1 MPALGG
7 LIVALMISRAAPTK
21 RPTGPPDV
29 IQAVQLQSGMPDNK
43 SGVITSLAALISLGA
58 GASVGQYGPMVYIG
72 ALIGNQTKRLNLA
85 IPNLSTVSIACGVAA
100 AIAAAFNAPIA
111 GLIFAHEAIVRHYSM
126 QSFAPA
132 TVAATSGY
140 VVANV
145 VFDRPPLFLIQPGE
159 ILQGGEFL
167 LFALL
172 GLCAAAVSI
181 LYMQTILRTAKFAR
195 ELNISPPP
203 RGLIAGVGLGL
214 VTLWLPEITGV
225 GQYTMRFATIDG
237 AFSAFE
243 LGGLMLGKIALTAF
257 CLGFGFVGGVFSPAL
272 VVGALFGGLFWTISS
287 VIMPDTLSSYSI
299 YVICGMMAVTSPVIG
314 APLTTILIVFE
325 LTRSYDLAIA
335 SMIAVVFSNLVTY
348 RFFGRSLFDHQL
360 LMKGV
365 DLSQGRDQARL
376 SDMRVRDY
384 VSDEAP
390 IFSQTTSQ
398 QQVLE
403 HLRETGWNEAYA
415 VDSETQKFVGFLRAV
430 DLEAGSQTP
439 IASKLQI
446 SDLVF
451 DETTSVRQAM
461 EKLSSF
467 VGDAIPIIKS
477 SDGSLVGVVT
487 EGAIIQS
494 YLNLAADL
502 RREENAGL

>member
-1 MPALGG
+1 
-7 LIVALMISRAAPTK
+7 
-21 RPTGPPDV
+21 
-29 IQAVQLQSGMPDNK
+29 
-43 SGVITSLAALISLGA
+43 
-58 GASVGQYGPMVYIG
+58 
-72 ALIGNQTKRLNLA
+72 
-85 IPNLSTVSIACGVAA
+85 
-100 AIAAAFNAPIA
+100 
-111 GLIFAHEAIVRHYSM
+111 
-126 QSFAPA
+126 
-132 TVAATSGY
+132 
-140 VVANV
+140 
-145 VFDRPPLFLIQPGE
+145 
-159 ILQGGEFL
+159 
-167 LFALL
+167 
-172 GLCAAAVSI
+172 
-181 LYMQTILRTAKFAR
+181 
-195 ELNISPPP
+195 
-203 RGLIAGVGLGL
+203 
-214 VTLWLPEITGV
+214 
-225 GQYTMRFATIDG
+225 
-237 AFSAFE
+237 
-243 LGGLMLGKIALTAF
+243 MLGKIALTAF

-287 VIMPDTLSSYSI
+287 VIMPNTLSSYSI

>member
-1 MPALGG
+1 
-7 LIVALMISRAAPTK
+7 
-21 RPTGPPDV
+21 
-29 IQAVQLQSGMPDNK
+29 
-43 SGVITSLAALISLGA
+43 
-58 GASVGQYGPMVYIG
+58 
-72 ALIGNQTKRLNLA
+72 
-85 IPNLSTVSIACGVAA
+85 
-100 AIAAAFNAPIA
+100 
-111 GLIFAHEAIVRHYSM
+111 
-126 QSFAPA
+126 
-132 TVAATSGY
+132 
-140 VVANV
+140 
-145 VFDRPPLFLIQPGE
+145 
-159 ILQGGEFL
+159 
-167 LFALL
+167 
-172 GLCAAAVSI
+172 
-181 LYMQTILRTAKFAR
+181 
-195 ELNISPPP
+195 
-203 RGLIAGVGLGL
+203 
-214 VTLWLPEITGV
+214 
-225 GQYTMRFATIDG
+225 MRFATIDG

>member
-1 MPALGG
+1 MSTDTPAVPTRPAAAMTKRAITVLLVGLIIGTVTAFIAIAFVETVLWLNDTLLVSAYAKVQSGFAFWQIALITISVPALGG

-299 YVICGMMAVTSPVIG
+299 YVICGMMAVTSPVI
-314 APLTTILIVFE
+314 
-325 LTRSYDLAIA
+325 
-335 SMIAVVFSNLVTY
+335 
-348 RFFGRSLFDHQL
+348 
-360 LMKGV
+360 
-365 DLSQGRDQARL
+365 
-376 SDMRVRDY
+376 
-384 VSDEAP
+384 
-390 IFSQTTSQ
+390 
-398 QQVLE
+398 
-403 HLRETGWNEAYA
+403 
-415 VDSETQKFVGFLRAV
+415 
-430 DLEAGSQTP
+430 
-439 IASKLQI
+439 
-446 SDLVF
+446 
-451 DETTSVRQAM
+451 
-461 EKLSSF
+461 
-467 VGDAIPIIKS
+467 
-477 SDGSLVGVVT
+477 
-487 EGAIIQS
+487 
-494 YLNLAADL
+494 
-502 RREENAGL
+502 

>member
-1 MPALGG
+1 
-7 LIVALMISRAAPTK
+7 
-21 RPTGPPDV
+21 
-29 IQAVQLQSGMPDNK
+29 
-43 SGVITSLAALISLGA
+43 
-58 GASVGQYGPMVYIG
+58 MVYIG

-111 GLIFAHEAIVRHYSM
+111 GLVFAHEAIVRHYSM

-145 VFDRPPLFLIQPGE
+145 IFDRPPLFLIQPGE
-159 ILQGGEFL
+159 ILQGSEFL

-181 LYMQTILRTAKFAR
+181 LYMRTILRTAKFAR

-225 GQYTMRFATIDG
+225 GQFTMRFATIDG

-272 VVGALFGGLFWTISS
+272 VVGALFGGLFWTLLS